1 MRASTEM
8 VEQQM
13 ENLRHVTGRPSL
25 RSIYD
30 RKGGGWRIEDE
41 KPDGT
46 LIAIPCFSKGHDT
59 NSFYFLLTGFIHGLT
74 AAKEGNV

>member
-13 ENLRHVTGRPSL
+13 ENLRSITGRPTL
-25 RSIYD
+25 RSVFN
-30 RKGGGWRIEDE
+30 RREGGWFIMDE

-46 LIAIPCFSKGHDT
+46 KSALPFFSKGHDT
-59 NSFYFLLTGFIHGLT
+59 NSFYFLLTGFINGLT
-74 AAKEGNV
+74 ATKEGMV